1 MVNLCEPQNNYNF
14 DVSIL
19 HNKILNVIIR
29 KMKMKKIIICILSV
43 FLIVI
48 CIVGYSFYQKN
59 ENTAQISVDNKT
71 YKSYY
76 NKEVLGTDIISV
88 INKATDSN
96 EKNDIKIGEDGN
108 YIEDEKN
115 SIRIEIKFKELDK
128 VITMEKINNVGIEK
142 FWSNY
147 GALSFKCTKI
157 DYHEKTHRVKYM
169 YFEEI

>member
-1 MVNLCEPQNNYNF
+1 
-14 DVSIL
+14 
-19 HNKILNVIIR
+19 
-29 KMKMKKIIICILSV
+29 MKKIIICILSI

-48 CIVGYSFYQKN
+48 CIVVYGVYQKN
-59 ENTAQISVDNKT
+59 ENTAQIGVDNKT
-71 YKSYY
+71 YESYE
-76 NKEVLGTDIISV
+76 NKEVLGTDIISI

-108 YIEDEKN
+108 YIDNGKN
-115 SIRIEIKFKELDK
+115 SIRIEIKFLELDK
-128 VITMEKINNVGIEK
+128 VITMERINNVGIEK

-157 DYHEKTHRVKYM
+157 DYHEKTHKVKYM

>member
-1 MVNLCEPQNNYNF
+1 
-14 DVSIL
+14 
-19 HNKILNVIIR
+19 
-29 KMKMKKIIICILSV
+29 MKKILICILSI
-43 FLIVI
+43 FLVII
-48 CIVGYSFYQKN
+48 CIVGYSVYTKN

-71 YKSYY
+71 YESYY
-76 NKEVLGTDIISV
+76 KKEVLGTDIISI

-96 EKNDIKIGEDGN
+96 EKNEVKFGKDGN
-108 YIEDEKN
+108 YIENDKN
-115 SIRIEIKFKELDK
+115 SIRIEIKFQELDK
-128 VITMEKINNVGIEK
+128 VITMERINSVGIEK

>member
-1 MVNLCEPQNNYNF
+1 
-14 DVSIL
+14 
-19 HNKILNVIIR
+19 
-29 KMKMKKIIICILSV
+29 MKKIIICILSI

-48 CIVGYSFYQKN
+48 CIVGYSVYQKN
-59 ENTAQISVDNKT
+59 ENTAQIGVDNKT
-71 YKSYY
+71 YESYN
-76 NKEVLGTDIISV
+76 NKEVLGTDIISI

-108 YIEDEKN
+108 YIDNEKN